1 MQRKQTL
8 KWPISDVATDL
19 TIEVGTSSYALH
31 KFPLVSWSGRIRKL
45 LVEAKDSKPTR
56 VNLEGMPGGS
66 EAFELAAKFCYGAH
80 VELDLSNVA
89 MLHCAAHYLEMTEE
103 FSDKNLV
110 LRTEVFLKESVTPS
124 IANSITV
131 LRHCEK
137 LLPAADEVDL
147 IDRIIAK
154 IANNA
159 CKEQVASSLL
169 ELEHSSA
176 LEHSSDLAALSL
188 DLFQRVMAAMK
199 AKGLRK
205 ETITGILMN
214 YAQSSIKGLA
224 FGDIHSVKG
233 GGGQSDA
240 QTLANQKMV
249 VETIA
254 GLLPTQRTKCDAP
267 IAFLSG
273 LLKTATIVSA
283 SAMCRANLERRIGL
297 RLDRAILEDI
307 LIPANCRHKGAHSI
321 YDTDSALRIFS
332 IFLNSNDDDDDYD
345 DDEVPRS
352 REDIDSTSSLLRV
365 SNLLDSYLAEI
376 ALDSNST
383 PLKFIALAELLPDH
397 ARAANDG
404 LYRAIDIFLKVHP
417 NIKDSERYRLCKSVN
432 CQRLSQEACSHAA
445 QNERLPVQMAVQ
457 VLYFEQ
463 IRLRNAIDGGH
474 DRFFFVP
481 QRSGSGAGSAAV
493 SPRDCYASVRRENR
507 ELKLEVARMRMRL
520 TDLEKDH
527 VSMKKE
533 LVRANPTHKLMRS
546 LAKKLSKMS
555 AFFRMRRET
564 KPFGGKRTV
573 ASDARLLFQ
582 RRSHS
587 IS

>member
-19 TIEVGTSSYALH
+19 TIEVGASSYALH

-45 LVEAKDSKPTR
+45 LLEAKDSKPTR

-110 LRTEVFLKESVTPS
+110 LRTEVFLKESVGPS

-137 LLPAADEVDL
+137 LLPAAEEVDL

-154 IANNA
+154 IVNNA
-159 CKEQVASSLL
+159 CKEQVAAGLL
-169 ELEHSSA
+169 DLEQSSA
-176 LEHSSDLAALSL
+176 LDPTNWWGKALAALSS
-188 DLFQRVMAAMK
+188 DLFQRVIKAMK

-205 ETITGILMN
+205 ETITRILMN
-214 YAQSSIKGLA
+214 YAQSSVQGGL
-224 FGDIHSVKG
+224 S
-233 GGGQSDA
+233 SEE
-240 QTLANQKMV
+240 QTLANQKIV
-249 VETIA
+249 VETVA
-254 GLLPTQRTKCDAP
+254 GLLPTQRRKCDAP

-273 LLKTATIVSA
+273 LLKTATMVSA
-283 SAMCRANLERRIGL
+283 SAICRASLERRIGL
-297 RLDRAILEDI
+297 RLDRAILADI

-332 IFLNSNDDDDDYD
+332 IFLNSND
-345 DDEVPRS
+345 EEEEEEHRS
-352 REDIDSTSSLLRV
+352 REDIDGGYYEQSSLLKV

-383 PLKFIALAELLPDH
+383 PAKFIALAELLPDH

-417 NIKDSERYRLCKSVN
+417 NLKDSERYRLCKSVN

-474 DRFFFVP
+474 HDRFFFVS

-533 LVRANPTHKLMRS
+533 LVRANPTNKLMRS

-555 AFFRMRRET
+555 AFFRMREL
-564 KPFGGKRTV
+564 KPFGAKRAA